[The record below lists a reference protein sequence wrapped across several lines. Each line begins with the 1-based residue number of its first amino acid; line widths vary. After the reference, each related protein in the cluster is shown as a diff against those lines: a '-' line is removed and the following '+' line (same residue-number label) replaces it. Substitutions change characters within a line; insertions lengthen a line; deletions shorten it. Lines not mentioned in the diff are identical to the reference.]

1 MDLSKI
7 YSKRP
12 DWAHKGN
19 FGSVL
24 VIAGSKLYTGSAA
37 LAGIASLRT
46 GADLVTVASPQRSA
60 DIAAQTLPDLIT
72 YPLKGDFLTTKHVDD
87 IMDLSGV
94 RKINSVVLGCGLGRH
109 VTTMSAV
116 RKLIS
121 KFSVPL
127 VLDADALVAVS
138 EEPEVLRGKHFV
150 MTPHIAELAALLNLE
165 KINEDFD
172 SRMSNAKEAAR
183 RYGGVV
189 LLKGHV
195 DIITD
200 GASTITNN
208 TGTPFMT
215 KGRVEKANGTLQ
227 DRLVKEMRLRGIL
240 SIEAGNAYLPQF
252 VEAYNRKFAVCAKDA
267 QDAHR
272 VLLESEKLEDIF
284 VCKSTRTLSKNLEFS
299 YKNCIYQLKIERPTY
314 AMRFAKVIVLE
325 DWDEQIRVY
334 YKGRK
339 LDATVAQ
346 RLPKT
351 KIVDSKELY
360 QEVEEIVRKPWKPAK
375 DHPWRNYSL

>member
-37 LAGIASLRT
+37 LAGIASLRA
-46 GADLVTVASPQRSA
+46 GADLVTIASPQRSA

-72 YPLKGDFLTTKHVDD
+72 YPLKGDFLTAKHVDD

-109 VTTMSAV
+109 LTTMSAV

-138 EEPEVLRGKHFV
+138 VGPEILRGKHFI

-165 KINEDFD
+165 KINEDFE

-200 GASTITNN
+200 GTSTITNN

-215 KGRVEKANGTLQ
+215 KGGFGDVLAGIVGALLARGVGLFEAAHVGAYING
-227 DRLVKEMRLRGIL
+227 R
-240 SIEAGNAYLPQF
+240 AGEHMDF
-252 VEAYNRKFAVCAKDA
+252 IG
-267 QDAHR
+267 
-272 VLLESEKLEDIF
+272 ESVVASDIF
-284 VCKSTRTLSKNLEFS
+284 GYLH
-299 YKNCIYQLKIERPTY
+299 
-314 AMRFAKVIVLE
+314 KVINKR
-325 DWDEQIRVY
+325 D
-334 YKGRK
+334 
-339 LDATVAQ
+339 
-346 RLPKT
+346 
-351 KIVDSKELY
+351 
-360 QEVEEIVRKPWKPAK
+360 
-375 DHPWRNYSL
+375 